1 MSTAGLLNRYVWFV
15 TTIYNRGPISLADL
29 QLRYESHFGRGE
41 ELGERTF
48 HRYTDAVEELFDIE
62 IKYDRTRRG
71 YVVADR
77 EGIDN
82 MGMRKWLLQTFSV
95 NSVLHESQELKNR
108 ILLEN
113 VPSGQQ
119 HLTTIV
125 DAMREGVKLSM
136 TYQSFSAEKPSTFD
150 VEPWCVKLFK
160 QRWYM
165 LGKSEKYSE
174 PRIYALDRIKALETT
189 ERKFKIPKKFDA
201 EKFFGDYY
209 GIIIGD
215 EDFDVEPVAL
225 KVDAWQS
232 NYLRTLPLH
241 HTQVEVERNDEY
253 SIFEYHLCPSFDFR
267 QKLMSMGGS
276 VSVIAPTDLVL
287 MMRDEAQFAI
297 DNYIAPNTGKTYKF
311 KIYKNKSL

>member
-41 ELGERTF
+41 ELSERQF

-62 IKYDRTRRG
+62 IKYSRSQRG

-125 DAMREGVKLSM
+125 DAMRDGVKLSM
-136 TYQSFSAEKPSTFD
+136 TYKSFGAENPTTFD
-150 VEPWCVKLFK
+150 VEAWCVKLFE

-165 LGKSEKYSE
+165 LGKSDKL
-174 PRIYALDRIKALETT
+174 RIYALDRIKSLEPT
-189 ERKFKIPKKFDA
+189 ERKFKLPKKFDA
-201 EKFFGDYY
+201 AKFFEDYY
-209 GIIIGD
+209 GIIIND
-215 EDFDVEPVAL
+215 EDFDVGPVAL

-241 HTQVEVERNDEY
+241 HTQVEVERNDEF
-253 SIFEYHLCPSFDFR
+253 SIFEYRLCPSFDFR
-267 QKLMSMGGS
+267 QKILSMGATTE
-276 VSVIAPTDLVL
+276 VLAPATLIAKLRKEDIA
-287 MMRDEAQFAI
+287 EHAQ
-297 DNYIAPNTGKTYKF
+297 PNEEYKF
-311 KIYKNKSL
+311 KVYRK

>member
-29 QLRYESHFGRGE
+29 QHRYESHFGRGE
-41 ELGERTF
+41 ELGERAF

-62 IKYDRTRRG
+62 IKYDRVRRG

-108 ILLEN
+108 ILLED

-136 TYQSFSAEKPSTFD
+136 AYQSFGAGKPSTFD
-150 VEPWCVKLFK
+150 VEPWCVKLFE

-165 LGKSEKYSE
+165 LGMSDKL
-174 PRIYALDRIKALETT
+174 RIHALDRIKSLEPT
-189 ERKFKIPKKFDA
+189 EHRFKMPKKFNA
-201 EKFFGDYY
+201 EEFFKDYY
-209 GIIIGD
+209 GIIIND

-225 KVDAWQS
+225 RVNAWQS
-232 NYLRTLPLH
+232 NYLRTQPLH
-241 HTQVEVERNDEY
+241 HTQTEVERNDEY
-253 SIFEYHLCPSFDFR
+253 SIFEYRLCPTFDFR
-267 QKLMSMGGS
+267 QKLLSMGAA
-276 VSVIAPTDLVL
+276 VEVLAPKAL
-287 MMRDEAQFAI
+287 REEI
-297 DNYIAPNTGKTYKF
+297 DINACDMASLYHDHFNNPKFRFKMYK
-311 KIYKNKSL
+311 K